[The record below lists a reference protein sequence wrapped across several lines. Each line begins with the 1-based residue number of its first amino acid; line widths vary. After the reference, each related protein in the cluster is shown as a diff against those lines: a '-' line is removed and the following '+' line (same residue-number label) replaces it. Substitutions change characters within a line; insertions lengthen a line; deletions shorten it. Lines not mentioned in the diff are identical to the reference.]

1 MSGMT
6 GDTAR
11 GHRPVADT
19 EDGRWLS
26 YTELAA
32 ERGISRASA
41 IRMVRRQRWRRQAG
55 NDGEARVLVPA
66 DALPGDQAGGNDT
79 GQTPGHALG
88 DDTGQQSLMASALTA
103 LEDAVTALREQLT
116 HANGRADSERQRA
129 DRLDL
134 LIETERGRIVAVE
147 AKAAAREAELR
158 GRLDDLG
165 AKLTDAQAE
174 LAAAQ
179 DKAGASSAEVLM
191 LARKVNEA
199 AEADAER
206 RARGLLARLRAA
218 WRGS

>member
-41 IRMVRRQRWRRQAG
+41 IRLVRRQRWRRQAG
-55 NDGEARVLVPA
+55 NDGEANRA